1 MKKLSFLLM
10 FFLCAIVSMQAM
22 VLTPKSAPT
31 SSETSELNMES
42 PYTMFTSMRTNL
54 EAKAATE
61 GLTSFEERALR
72 KVDRRLKKWDRRNDR
87 LTAKGKAASAG
98 RSWIAAV
105 LLCFFLGGLG
115 IHRFYLG
122 YTWQGVVQLLTLGGL
137 GIWALIDFIRI
148 LVRDLQPANGSY
160 TD

>member
-10 FFLCAIVSMQAM
+10 FFLCAAVSMQAM
-22 VLTPKSAPT
+22 VLTPKTAPLNN
-31 SSETSELNMES
+31 ETSELDMDS
-42 PYTMFTSMRTNL
+42 PYTMFASMRANM

-72 KVDRRLKKWDRRNDR
+72 KVDRRIKKWDQRNDR
-87 LTAKGKAASAG
+87 RIAKGKSASAG
-98 RSWIAAV
+98 KSWIAAL
-105 LLCFFLGGLG
+105 LLCWLVGILG

-122 YTWQGVVQLLTLGGL
+122 YTWQGVVQLLTLGAF
-137 GIWALIDFIRI
+137 GIWTLIDLIRI
-148 LVRDLQPANGSY
+148 IIRDLQPKDGSY

>member
-1 MKKLSFLLM
+1 MKKLSFFLM
-10 FFLCAIVSMQAM
+10 FFLCALVSMQAM
-22 VLTPKSAPT
+22 VLTPKSAVVTP
-31 SSETSELNMES
+31 ETSELNMDS
-42 PYTMFTSMRTNL
+42 PYEMFTSMRTKL

-87 LTAKGKAASAG
+87 LTAKGKTARAG
-98 RSWIAAV
+98 KSWIAAL
-105 LLCFFLGGLG
+105 LLCFFLGGIG

-137 GIWALIDFIRI
+137 GIWTLIDFIRI
-148 LVRDLQPANGSY
+148 IVRDLQPANGRY